1 MPKRPRPA
9 ASPTLPDLRL
19 HDERSTER
27 MHFRLPPRIKAAI
40 QQAAALRGVDDSV
53 FTLQAAYQAALETI
67 RDHEQTVLQPD
78 DHAAFLAALDAPPPP
93 TEALRE
99 AFARYQHTVTSR

>member
-1 MPKRPRPA
+1 MPTSSPPLADPR
-9 ASPTLPDLRL
+9 LP
-19 HDERSTER
+19 DERSTER

-67 RDHEQTVLQPD
+67 RDHEQTVLGPD
-78 DHAAFLAALDAPPPP
+78 DHAVFLAALDTPPPP
-93 TEALRE
+93 TEALRR
-99 AFARYQHTVTSR
+99 AFARYQHTVTAR